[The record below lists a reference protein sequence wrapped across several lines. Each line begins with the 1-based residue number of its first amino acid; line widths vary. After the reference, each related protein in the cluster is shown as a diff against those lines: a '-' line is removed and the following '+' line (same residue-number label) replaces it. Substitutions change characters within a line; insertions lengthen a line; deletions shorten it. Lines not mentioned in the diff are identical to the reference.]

1 MAPDLP
7 RRLPCDLRLIPR
19 LAGDPRPPRGRTC
32 TCHVHP
38 RLHRAR
44 DAPLTRSPRAAASQ
58 AVADRPRRLSLPA
71 LRPRPD
77 FIPVAGQLDDAIIVA
92 LVFRHFVSA
101 GGEPMIR

>member
-1 MAPDLP
+1 MLWDGPAISPSRVPLLAHLIGRLTSAHAVVDMAPDLA

-44 DAPLTRSPRAAASQ
+44 DAPCTRSPRATASQ
-58 AVADRPRRLSLPA
+58 AVADRPRRLSRPA
-71 LRPRPD
+71 LRPRP
-77 FIPVAGQLDDAIIVA
+77 
-92 LVFRHFVSA
+92 
-101 GGEPMIR
+101 